1 MTIDPIG
8 SIIMY
13 DLVIIGG
20 SISGVAAAI
29 YAVRRKLNFILISK
43 DIGGEV
49 LLSGEIYNYPGIPAT
64 DGVKMTE
71 AFKEQFKYYN
81 MPVEE
86 GVEVTGISQK
96 DGVHVIAAKDG
107 TGKEKTY
114 KTKAVIVA
122 TGIHPRRLEVPGEKE
137 FYLKGVTSCTVC
149 DGPLFKGKVTATIGA
164 GNSALESA
172 IMMAG
177 IASKVYVLSNKE
189 KSDGSGFPKGDA
201 ILVDKVLSAS
211 NVEVVYEALTQE
223 IKGDNM
229 VAGVSYKDKNG
240 KSHDIA
246 VQGVMVHIGFIPNSQ
261 FITCVEKD
269 KAGQI
274 ITDKLAHT
282 SCEGIFAAGD
292 VTDIPFKQ
300 IAIAGGEGVTA
311 CLSAIDYLNKK
322 K

>member
-1 MTIDPIG
+1 
-8 SIIMY
+8 MY

-29 YAVRRKLNFILISK
+29 YAVRRKLNFVLISK

-49 LLSGEIYNYPGIPAT
+49 LLSGEIFNYPGIPAT

-71 AFKEQFKYYN
+71 AFREQFKYYD

-86 GVEVTGISQK
+86 GVEVTGITQK
-96 DGVHVIAAKDG
+96 DGAHIIAAKDG
-107 TGKEKTY
+107 AGKEKTY
-114 KTKAVIVA
+114 KTKTVIVA
-122 TGIHPRRLEVPGEKE
+122 TGIHPRRMEVPGEKE
-137 FYLKGVTSCTVC
+137 FYQKGVTSCTVC
-149 DGPLFKGKVTATIGA
+149 DGPLFKGKVTVTIGA

-177 IASKVYVLSNKE
+177 IASKVYVISNKA
-189 KSDGSGFPKGDA
+189 KSEGRGFPKGDA
-201 ILVDKVLSAS
+201 ILVDKVLAAP
-211 NVEVVYEALTQE
+211 NVEVIYESLTQE
-223 IKGDNM
+223 IKGDKL
-229 VAGVSYKDKNG
+229 VTGVVYKDKTG
-240 KSHDIA
+240 KIKEIT

-261 FITCVEKD
+261 FIDCVKKD

-274 ITDKLAHT
+274 ITDKLAQT

>member
-1 MTIDPIG
+1 
-8 SIIMY
+8 MY

-29 YAVRRKLNFILISK
+29 YAVRRKLNFVLISK

-49 LLSGEIYNYPGIPAT
+49 LLSGEIYNYPGIVET
-64 DGVKMTE
+64 DGVKMTQT
-71 AFKEQFKYYN
+71 FRDQIKYYAI
-81 MPVEE
+81 PFEE
-86 GVEVTGISQK
+86 GVEVTGITQK
-96 DGVHVIAAKDG
+96 DGSHLIASKDS

-114 KTKAVIVA
+114 KTKTVIVA
-122 TGIHPRRLEVPGEKE
+122 TGIHPRHLAVPGEKE
-137 FYLKGVTSCTVC
+137 FYQKGVTYCTVC

-177 IASKVYVLSNKE
+177 IASKVYVLSNKA
-189 KSDGSGFPKGDA
+189 KSDGNGFPKGDA
-201 ILVDKVLSAS
+201 ILVDKILAAP
-211 NVEVVYEALTQE
+211 NVEVIYEAATQE
-223 IKGDNM
+223 IKGDSL
-229 VAGVSYKDKNG
+229 VTGVLYKDKNG

-261 FITCVEKD
+261 FITCIDKD

-274 ITDKLAHT
+274 VTDKLAHT

>member
-1 MTIDPIG
+1 
-8 SIIMY
+8 MY

-29 YAVRRKLNFILISK
+29 YAVRRKLNFVLISK

-71 AFKEQFKYYN
+71 SFREQFKYYD
-81 MPVEE
+81 MPAEE
-86 GVEVTGISQK
+86 GVEVTSVSQK
-96 DGVHVIAAKDG
+96 DGAHVIAAKDES
-107 TGKEKTY
+107 GKEKTY

-122 TGIHPRRLEVPGEKE
+122 TGIHPRRLGVPGEKE

-177 IASKVYVLSNKE
+177 IASKVYVLSNKP
-189 KSDGSGFPKGDA
+189 KSEGRGFPKGDA
-201 ILVDKVLSAS
+201 ILVDKVLAAP
-211 NVEVVYEALTQE
+211 NVEVFYEATTQE
-223 IKGDNM
+223 IKGDKA
-229 VAGVSYKDKNG
+229 VSGVVYKDKAG
-240 KSHDIA
+240 KTKEIA

-261 FITCVEKD
+261 FIDCVEKD

-274 ITDKLAHT
+274 ITDKLART
-282 SCEGIFAAGD
+282 SCDGIFAAGD
-292 VTDIPFKQ
+292 VTNIPYKQ

>member
-1 MTIDPIG
+1 MF
-8 SIIMY
+8 

-29 YAVRRKLNFILISK
+29 YAVRRKLNFLLVSK

-64 DGVKMTE
+64 DGVKMTA
-71 AFKEQFKYYN
+71 AFREQFKYYD

-86 GVEVTGISQK
+86 GVEVLGITQK
-96 DGVHVIAAKDG
+96 DGAHLIAAKNSA
-107 TGKEKTY
+107 GKEKTY
-114 KTKAVIVA
+114 KTKTVIVA
-122 TGIHPRRLEVPGEKE
+122 TGIHPRALSIPGETE
-137 FYLKGVTSCTVC
+137 LRGKGITSCTVC
-149 DGPLFKGKVTATIGA
+149 DGPLFKGKVTVTIGA

-177 IASKVYVLSNKE
+177 IASKVYVLSNKA
-189 KSDGSGFPKGDA
+189 KSEGRGFPKGDA
-201 ILVDKVLSAS
+201 ILVDKVLAAP
-211 NVEVVYEALTQE
+211 NVEVIYEAATQE
-223 IKGDNM
+223 IKGDSL
-229 VAGVSYKDKNG
+229 VTGVLYEDKAGKL
-240 KSHDIA
+240 HDIA

-269 KAGQI
+269 KASQI
-274 ITDKLAHT
+274 VTDKLART

>member
-1 MTIDPIG
+1 MH
-8 SIIMY
+8 

-29 YAVRRKLNFILISK
+29 YAVRRKLNFVLISK

-49 LLSGEIYNYPGIPAT
+49 LLSGEIYNYPGIPGT

-71 AFKEQFKYYN
+71 AFREQFKYYD

-86 GVEVTGISQK
+86 GVEVLGITQK

-114 KTKAVIVA
+114 KTKTVIVA
-122 TGIHPRRLEVPGEKE
+122 TGIHPRTLGIPGEAE
-137 FYLKGVTSCTVC
+137 LRGKGITSCTVC
-149 DGPLFKGKVTATIGA
+149 DGPLFKGKVTVTIGA

-177 IASKVYVLSNKE
+177 IASKVYVLSNKA
-189 KSDGSGFPKGDA
+189 KSEGRGFPKGDA
-201 ILVDKVLSAS
+201 ILVDKVLAAP
-211 NVEVVYEALTQE
+211 NVEVIYEAATQE
-223 IKGDNM
+223 IKGENL
-229 VAGVSYKDKNG
+229 VTGVTYKDKNG
-240 KSHDIA
+240 KPHDIA

-261 FITCVEKD
+261 FIDCVKKD
-269 KAGQI
+269 MASQI
-274 ITDKLAHT
+274 VTDKLART

>member
-1 MTIDPIG
+1 
-8 SIIMY
+8 MY

-29 YAVRRKLNFILISK
+29 YAVRRKLNFVLISK

-49 LLSGEIYNYPGIPAT
+49 LLSGDIFNYPGIVET
-64 DGVKMTE
+64 DGVKMTQT
-71 AFKEQFKYYN
+71 FRDQIKYYDI
-81 MPVEE
+81 PFEE
-86 GVEVTGISQK
+86 GVEVTGITQK
-96 DGVHVIAAKDG
+96 DGSHLIASKDS

-114 KTKAVIVA
+114 KTKTVIVA
-122 TGIHPRRLEVPGEKE
+122 TGIHPRHLAVPGEKE
-137 FYLKGVTSCTVC
+137 LYQKGVTYCTVC
-149 DGPLFKGKVTATIGA
+149 DGPLFKGKITATIGA

-177 IASKVYVLSNKE
+177 IASKVYVLSNKS
-189 KSDGSGFPKGDA
+189 KSEGRGFPKGDA
-201 ILVDKVLSAS
+201 ILIDKILAAS
-211 NVEVVYEALTQE
+211 NVEVIYEAATQE
-223 IKGDNM
+223 IKGDNL
-229 VAGVSYKDKNG
+229 VAGVLYKDKAG
-240 KSHDIA
+240 KPHDIA

-261 FITCVEKD
+261 FITCIDKD

-274 ITDKLAHT
+274 VTDKLAHT

-311 CLSAIDYLNKK
+311 CLSA
-322 K
+322 